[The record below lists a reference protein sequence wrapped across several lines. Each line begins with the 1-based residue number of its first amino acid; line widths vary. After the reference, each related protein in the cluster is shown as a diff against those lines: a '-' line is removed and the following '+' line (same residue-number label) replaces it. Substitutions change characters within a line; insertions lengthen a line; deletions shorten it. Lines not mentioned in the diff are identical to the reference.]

1 LSRRSSGSWRQ
12 LRRKTQTS
20 ATVTSNGT
28 KIEHATITAVHVLA
42 V

>member
-1 LSRRSSGSWRQ
+1 
-12 LRRKTQTS
+12 LRRKTQTRI
-20 ATVTSNGT
+20 TVTISGT